1 MNENKLLSE
10 LGRRVLVFDGAT
22 GTSLQN
28 MGLAPGELSDA
39 WNITHPDIIYDLH
52 RAYLDA
58 GADFVSTNTFVTSRL
73 KHDNA
78 AEIAVDA
85 AKLARRAVDDAGH
98 GYVALD
104 IGPTGMLMRP
114 LGELT
119 LEYAVELW
127 SEVITAAAPY
137 CDCVL
142 FETMTDV
149 YEAKAG
155 IIAAKESCSLPIFV
169 SYTVDDAGRLL
180 SGADIETLANVSE
193 SLGVTAIGLNCGVG
207 PDSMERTL
215 PRLLSAT
222 TLPVMVSPNAGLP
235 TVEGEHL
242 HYHIDPDEYAAAH
255 GRMAEL
261 GAAVVGGCCGTTP
274 DFIARVSRL
283 VGGRDVK
290 KRSVTLPTMASSS
303 TSTVVFGK
311 RPIIIGERINPT
323 GKPKLKAAMKDL
335 DNNLDHILSL
345 AYSQADAHADALDIN
360 CGKNTLPASYSLPR
374 RDSPGIMHP
383 SIISIEDLPSASAD
397 TVSDAASAL

>member
-78 AEIAVDA
+78 AEIAVAA

-137 CDCVL
+137 CDCML
-142 FETMTDV
+142 FETMTDA

-155 IIAAKESCSLPIFV
+155 IIAAKE
-169 SYTVDDAGRLL
+169 
-180 SGADIETLANVSE
+180 
-193 SLGVTAIGLNCGVG
+193 
-207 PDSMERTL
+207 
-215 PRLLSAT
+215 
-222 TLPVMVSPNAGLP
+222 
-235 TVEGEHL
+235 
-242 HYHIDPDEYAAAH
+242 
-255 GRMAEL
+255 
-261 GAAVVGGCCGTTP
+261 
-274 DFIARVSRL
+274 
-283 VGGRDVK
+283 
-290 KRSVTLPTMASSS
+290 
-303 TSTVVFGK
+303 
-311 RPIIIGERINPT
+311 
-323 GKPKLKAAMKDL
+323 
-335 DNNLDHILSL
+335 
-345 AYSQADAHADALDIN
+345 
-360 CGKNTLPASYSLPR
+360 
-374 RDSPGIMHP
+374 
-383 SIISIEDLPSASAD
+383 
-397 TVSDAASAL
+397 